1 MREFFNLFY
10 LGSIVVYQQKYIT
23 FPLTKR
29 DILGRALCCEA
40 SAAAVE
46 GGGQEE
52 GDERGQVLG

>member
-10 LGSIVVYQQKYIT
+10 LVLSFISKNIT
-23 FPLTKR
+23 SPLTKR